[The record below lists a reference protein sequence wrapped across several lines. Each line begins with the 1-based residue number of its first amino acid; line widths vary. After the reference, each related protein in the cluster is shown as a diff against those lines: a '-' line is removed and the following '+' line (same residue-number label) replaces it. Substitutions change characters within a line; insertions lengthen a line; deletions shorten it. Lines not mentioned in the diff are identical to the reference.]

1 MYCSW
6 FLNGQIGSIRS
17 YIWNVG
23 CYEKLTFRQNTWNK
37 NEWFL
42 QLIFRFTSFIS
53 HLICDLFYFIKKQTV
68 TSYADDTTSSPNGAN
83 VLTVLNDIENKAS
96 NVFDWFS
103 NNYLKGD
110 PDKSN
115 LLVTF
120 KEETENCIIQ
130 RSVSKKLLGVTTI
143 NSILLSVFKN
153 YVKKRVKNS
162 MLLHKF
168 WVTSPQM
175 N

>member
-1 MYCSW
+1 M
-6 FLNGQIGSIRS
+6 
-17 YIWNVG
+17 
-23 CYEKLTFRQNTWNK
+23 
-37 NEWFL
+37 
-42 QLIFRFTSFIS
+42 
-53 HLICDLFYFIKKQTV
+53 

-130 RSVSKKLLGVTTI
+130 RSVSKKLFGVTTI

>member
-1 MYCSW
+1 MTPSRFYTRSL
-6 FLNGQIGSIRS
+6 FL
-17 YIWNVG
+17 
-23 CYEKLTFRQNTWNK
+23 
-37 NEWFL
+37 
-42 QLIFRFTSFIS
+42 
-53 HLICDLFYFIKKQTV
+53 HLRHILHHRERDCDLQYVRYTPLHIGTNSF
-68 TSYADDTTSSPNGAN
+68 
-83 VLTVLNDIENKAS
+83 TVLNDIENKAS

-168 WVTSPQM
+168 
-175 N
+175 